1 MPADP
6 TLDFKQIRP
15 HRGDRKLAL
24 EELTRQL
31 IVVSPPPGMIRFEHK
46 GPGADG
52 GVESLVYF
60 ADGTCWGY
68 QTKFFLDA
76 FGSSELSQVKS
87 SWSKALESYPTLT
100 RYIVGIPR
108 NLSAAMIPG
117 ARTERR
123 RWDAWVTK
131 AGEALALED
140 RTVSIELWDETTYLA
155 KLIPHDPL
163 HAGIRRYWFEAHV
176 LTPAWFT
183 AGFEV
188 VQEDLNARYS
198 APDHVDV
205 VLQADL
211 DTLTRSEGFP
221 EVVARHDAAHL
232 AAARAF
238 EAVVE
243 LVGERVD
250 AVAAQALRLR
260 LAEGRALWLTLSPLE
275 APPVDIAPLGRAV
288 QSIFDLAHG
297 AALTVLLS
305 SEGDPRADTE
315 AAKMAAHRL
324 NDARWKVDQAV
335 EELRETFEALD
346 VDLLK
351 HPRILVVG
359 EAGSGKSHSL
369 AHMVDRHLA
378 EGLPAVMMLGQYFVA
393 GDPRAQMMSR
403 LGLAGLDFEEFLG
416 AMQAASGATGR
427 PALIVIDAIN
437 ESQESTLWSANLA
450 GMVAQIR
457 RFDRVVLVLSC
468 RDTYESV
475 CIPDGVSL
483 VRRPHRGFGGD
494 AAAAAKSYLDKH
506 GIDRPA
512 APFLDSAFTN
522 PLFLSISVRRLRA
535 EGRTSFPLGME
546 GASELFAF
554 WIDGVEKALVL
565 KGYRRIALGDGR
577 IAQALKHFAEELAIG
592 ATDGLPLTQATA
604 LFEKAVQDVGLAS
617 PNDRL
622 VQRLLDEGV
631 LRRDV
636 GQDGA
641 EDTVSFTFQ
650 RFADHFV
657 AAALLDLADTPQ
669 ALAEAMRP
677 GGDLDYLVAEPRW
690 RFEGV
695 VESLMALAPETLGVE
710 LVDLAPGFAAEAKLS
725 ISGFLDSLRWRSPSA
740 VSERTVEIFE
750 GLWARPKGR
759 DRDFIDLLFQV
770 STLPGH
776 RLNADYF
783 HARLSRLPMPE
794 RDALLAPYIHHYF
807 DDGPGGTLM
816 EWARDARTDLAEFE
830 RVRLAAV
837 VVAWLTFS
845 STRSLRDRASRT
857 LTALILRSPR
867 LMPILIR
874 TFAGVDDAYVRE
886 RVLATVLAAATHLDT
901 EPDVLREA
909 AVEVWRAVFDRP
921 VVEWHAFVRHYA
933 RGIVELAAARGVLDP
948 VVDIGRARPPYAS
961 TPVLSWPSE
970 ADLLPLVD
978 EARAIISSA
987 VGFYSEAEGRFTMQG
1002 DFGSKTMSGLSHF
1015 YREPRGP
1022 TPPRTRGQIVG
1033 AYWEGVRA
1041 MGGEVAR
1048 LAEQALDAHRVHAEA
1063 ESRRVTDLYFGF
1075 LDTPA
1080 TPHAPKPA
1088 DEAEIETLETLRDAA
1103 DGAVKVALGLGP
1115 DDRLSYPGH
1124 GDKNWPS
1131 FDRRQGQRWVGLRAV
1146 QLGWTQALHEPVEE
1160 LTGYWGGRDKHET
1173 ERIGKKYQWIAFHEL
1188 IGVLQDHYWHEG
1200 RDRAPEV
1207 LMDLL
1212 LVRGLDIDLSFT
1224 GVDADRWPKGLPSL
1238 GLPRTDMASPASV
1251 EAGQAWTFDRS
1262 DLPHVQDLV
1271 EGLADNGERWWVV
1284 HTYRQD
1290 DGYMDKL
1297 QSDGSLR
1304 TCQGAIQLV
1313 ILGADD
1319 IQRLHDRQSA
1329 QRVNNVEMGEGGW
1342 FHDRMFGQYRAE
1354 LADGGPGL
1362 NSDADDV
1369 EYGRVSRRF
1378 SPHRGEYD
1386 HGGLKEHPSF
1396 EIPRAWIL
1404 DGLGLKPAGP
1414 WACWFVDAA
1423 GRPGLVDPEGLDR
1436 GEAASMINAEMLEPY
1451 LRAHGYV
1458 AAWTY
1463 WGEKDG
1469 GMGSGAGFSARY
1481 GQFERQTWC
1490 ALWWREE
1497 GVWKGSLW
1505 HADGEKLH
1513 ASIEDGDED

>member
-1 MPADP
+1 MPAEP
-6 TLDFKQIRP
+6 SLDFRQMRP
-15 HRGDRKLAL
+15 HHGDRKLAL

-31 IVVSPPPGMIRFEHK
+31 IVVAPPPGTVRFEHK

-52 GVESLVYF
+52 GVESLVHF

-76 FGSSELSQVKS
+76 FGSSELAQVKS
-87 SWSKALESYPTLT
+87 SWSKALDSYPNLA

-108 NLSAAMIPG
+108 NLSGAMTRG
-117 ARTERR
+117 AQTERR
-123 RWDAWVTK
+123 RWDAWVAT

-140 RTVSIELWDETTYLA
+140 RVVPIELWDETAYLA

-163 HAGIRRYWFEAHV
+163 HAGIRRYWFDENV
-176 LTPAWFT
+176 LTPAWFE

-188 VQEDLNARYS
+188 VREDLNARYS

-205 VLQADL
+205 ALQSDL
-211 DTLTRSEGFP
+211 DTLTRTEGFL
-221 EVVARHDAAHL
+221 EVVAQHGAAHV
-232 AAARAF
+232 AAAKAL
-238 EAVVE
+238 EDVVA

-250 AVAAQALRLR
+250 APAVEALRVH
-260 LAEGRALWLTLSPLE
+260 LAESRALWLDLSPLE
-275 APPVDIAPLGRAV
+275 APPIDIGPLGV
-288 QSIFDLAHG
+288 TIQTIFDLARG
-297 AALTVLLS
+297 ARLS
-305 SEGDPRADTE
+305 NLFSSAGDPKAETE
-315 AAKMAAHRL
+315 TAKIAAHRL
-324 NDARWKVDQAV
+324 NSARWAFEQAIDD
-335 EELRETFEALD
+335 LRETFEALD
-346 VDLLK
+346 GDLLLRR
-351 HPRILVVG
+351 RILVVG

-369 AHMVDRHLA
+369 AHMVERHLA
-378 EGLPAVMMLGQYFVA
+378 KGLPAVMLLGQYFVA
-393 GDPRAQMMSR
+393 GDPRAQIMSR

-416 AMQAASGATGR
+416 AMQAAAGAAGGS
-427 PALIVIDAIN
+427 ALIVIDAIN
-437 ESQESTLWSANLA
+437 ESQDSSLWSSNLA
-450 GMVAQIR
+450 GMIAQIR
-457 RFDRVVLVLSC
+457 RFDRIVPVLSC
-468 RDTYESV
+468 RDTYEGV
-475 CIPDGVSL
+475 CVPDGASL
-483 VRRPHRGFGGD
+483 VRRLHRGFGGD

-577 IAQALKHFAEELAIG
+577 IAQALKQFAEELAIG
-592 ATDGLPLTQATA
+592 ATDSLPLGQATA
-604 LFEKAVQDVGLAS
+604 LFERAVQDVRLGS
-617 PNDRL
+617 PGDRL

-631 LRRDV
+631 LRRDLS
-636 GQDGA
+636 QDRS

-650 RFADHFV
+650 RFADHFI
-657 AAALLDLADTPQ
+657 AAALLDLTKSPHD
-669 ALAEAMRP
+669 LAEAMKP
-677 GGDLDYLVAEPRW
+677 GGDLDYLVSEPRW

-695 VESLMALAPETLGVE
+695 VENLMALAPEILGVE
-710 LVDLAPGFAAEAKLS
+710 LADLAPDFANQVKLT
-725 ISGFLDSLRWRSPSA
+725 ITGFLDSLRWRSPSA

-750 GLWARPKGR
+750 GLWARPKSR
-759 DRDFIDLLFQV
+759 DRDFLDLLFQV

-783 HARLSRLPMPE
+783 HRRLSGLSMPE
-794 RDALLAPYIHHYF
+794 RDALLAAYVHHYF
-807 DDGPGGTLM
+807 HDGPGDTLL
-816 EWARDARTDLAEFE
+816 EWALDARTDLAEFE

-837 VVAWLTFS
+837 AVAWLTFS

-886 RVLATVLAAATHLDT
+886 RVLAAALAAATNLDT
-901 EPDVLREA
+901 EHDVLGETA
-909 AVEVWRAVFDRP
+909 TEVWRAVFDRP
-921 VVEWHAFVRHYA
+921 VVEWHAFVRHYG

-961 TPVLSWPSE
+961 TPVLAWPSE
-970 ADLLPLVD
+970 ADLVPLVD

-987 VGFYSEAEGRFTMQG
+987 VGFYSEADKRFTMQG
-1002 DFGSKTMSGLSHF
+1002 DFGSKTMSGLGHF
-1015 YREPRGP
+1015 SREPRGP
-1022 TPPRTRGQIVG
+1022 TSPRTRGQIVG

-1048 LAEQALDAHRVHAEA
+1048 LADQALGAHRAHAEA

-1075 LDTPA
+1075 LDAPGTPR
-1080 TPHAPKPA
+1080 APRPV
-1088 DEAEIETLETLRDAA
+1088 DEAEVETLEAMKAAA
-1103 DGAVKVALGLGP
+1103 DGALREALGLEP
-1115 DDRLSYPGH
+1115 DDRLTYPSH
-1124 GDKNWPS
+1124 GDDNWPK
-1131 FDRRQGQRWVGLRAV
+1131 FDRRDGQRWVGLRAV
-1146 QLGWTQALHEPVEE
+1146 RLGWTKTLHEPIEE
-1160 LTGYWGGRDKHET
+1160 LTCYWGGRDKHET

-1200 RDRAPEV
+1200 RDRSPEV
-1207 LMDLL
+1207 LTDLL
-1212 LVRGLDIDLSFT
+1212 LVKGLDIDLSFT
-1224 GVDADRWPKGLPSL
+1224 GVDASRWPQGLPSL
-1238 GLPRTDMASPASV
+1238 GLPRTDMDPPVSV

-1262 DLPHVQDLV
+1262 DLPHVPDEV
-1271 EGLADNGERWWVV
+1271 EGLAADGDRWWVV

-1290 DGYMDKL
+1290 TGYMDKL
-1297 QSDGSLR
+1297 QGDQPLR

-1313 ILGADD
+1313 ILRADD
-1319 IQRLHDRQSA
+1319 IQRLHDRQSTE
-1329 QRVNNVEMGEGGW
+1329 RVNNVEMGDGGW

-1362 NSDADDV
+1362 NSGAEDV
-1369 EYGRVSRRF
+1369 GYGRVSRRF

-1414 WACWFVDAA
+1414 WASWFVDDA

-1436 GEAASMINAEMLEPY
+1436 GEAASMINAELLEPY
-1451 LRAHGYV
+1451 LRANGYV

-1469 GMGSGAGFSARY
+1469 GMGSGPGFSARY